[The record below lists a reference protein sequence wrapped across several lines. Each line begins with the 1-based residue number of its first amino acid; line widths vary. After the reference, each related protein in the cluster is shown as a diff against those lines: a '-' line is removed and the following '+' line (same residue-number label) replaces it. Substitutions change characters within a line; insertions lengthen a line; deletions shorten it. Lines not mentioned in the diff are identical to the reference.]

1 MADMA
6 REWYPEL
13 KDRIV
18 QGQPGDC
25 KYKNP
30 GVHVVS
36 NEKSKKDPGMRCKFK
51 WETSADDRSIKEGDF
66 QG

>member
-1 MADMA
+1 MA

-18 QGQPGDC
+18 QGQPGDY

-30 GVHVVS
+30 GVHVIS
-36 NEKSKKDPGMRCKFK
+36 NEKSKKVLGMKCKYAWKIF
-51 WETSADDRSIKEGDF
+51 ADDRSIQEGDL